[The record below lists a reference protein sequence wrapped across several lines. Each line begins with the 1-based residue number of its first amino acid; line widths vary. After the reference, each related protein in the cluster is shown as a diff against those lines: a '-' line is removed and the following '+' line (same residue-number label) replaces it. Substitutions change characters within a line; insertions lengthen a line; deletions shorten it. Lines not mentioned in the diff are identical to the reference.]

1 MASVNAL
8 MGRKLGMTQ
17 LFAED
22 GQRVP
27 VTVLEVGP
35 CTVLQKKTVEKE
47 GYNALQLGFLPKKAS
62 RVNKPMAGHCAKAG
76 HSGGFAYIREIRVD
90 NVDEFTEGQVLTLA
104 DVEVQQLV
112 DVIGVTK
119 GRGFAGT
126 VKRHNFS
133 RGPMGHGSKHHR
145 AVGSSGMSAYPGRV
159 IKGKKMPGRMGGKRK
174 TIKNSLVIDVRPER
188 NLLMIKGGVAGAVN
202 QMVMVKFK

>member
-8 MGRKLGMTQ
+8 MGRKIGMTQ
-17 LFAED
+17 LFSED

-35 CTVLQKKTVEKE
+35 CTVLQKKKVEKE
-47 GYNALQLGFLPKKAS
+47 GYNALQLGFMPKKLE
-62 RVNKPMAGHCAKAG
+62 RTNKPSVGHCSKAG
-76 HSGGFAYIREIRVD
+76 HKGGFYFIKEIRVD
-90 NVDEFTEGQVLTLA
+90 NVDEFTEGQVLSLA
-104 DVEVQQLV
+104 DVEVNQLV
-112 DVIGVTK
+112 DVVGTTK
-119 GRGFAGT
+119 GRGYAGT

-159 IKGKKMPGRMGGKRK
+159 IKGKKMPGRMGGDKM
-174 TIKNSLVIDVRPER
+174 TLKNSLVIDSRPEQ
-188 NLLMIKGGVAGAVN
+188 NLLMVKGGVAGAIN
-202 QMVMVKFK
+202 QMVMINFK